1 MNFFAKLNLIL
12 IFFIFL
18 KADNIIDFTVNLKID
33 QDGTLFVTENILIK
47 FNGLKHGIY
56 RDIPTKY
63 YDKINNLYK
72 VGFSV
77 SEVLADNEKTDYQV
91 EPFSNGYRITIGN
104 PAKLVNGTINY
115 QIKYQTTRQIGFFKE
130 HDEIFWNAIGNGFP
144 YTINQANVKITLP
157 QEFKIQKISGDI
169 GLIDQKKQ
177 DFIAKFSDNIAEF
190 KTTQALKP
198 QEAFSVV
205 VAWPKGLIK
214 PPSFY
219 QKIKWFLQDN
229 SSVIFLIISL
239 LFLAVYYLIIL
250 FKFVVKPSQRSIIP
264 LYNVDNLLPAEL
276 NYIVNKCLFSDPIL
290 AYSTVDMAVKG
301 SLNIEK
307 ISDQSYK
314 LKANN
319 KAPQE
324 KVYQEILDYLFDKN
338 FNDGKTVEIG
348 SYESFD
354 HAAVHNAQVVLEDYL
369 TNKYGTKIIKTKT
382 SFIFFSV
389 LLSIISLI
397 LLCLIATPF
406 VAIIAFILF
415 AFMNVWF
422 GNKMRIYTQEGQ
434 IILEQILGFKM
445 FLNFTEAERLK
456 YLSVDTRSP
465 QEYEKFLPYAMALG
479 VEKNWNDQYACLF
492 TKMARQGNE
501 YVPVWYWYDG
511 HRASTY
517 DMSFTKRYSTHFS
530 SLISASS
537 NIPGSYSGFS
547 SGVSGGGA
555 GRGGGGG
562 GGGSW

>member
-1 MNFFAKLNLIL
+1 
-12 IFFIFL
+12 
-18 KADNIIDFTVNLKID
+18 
-33 QDGTLFVTENILIK
+33 
-47 FNGLKHGIY
+47 
-56 RDIPTKY
+56 
-63 YDKINNLYK
+63 
-72 VGFSV
+72 
-77 SEVLADNEKTDYQV
+77 
-91 EPFSNGYRITIGN
+91 
-104 PAKLVNGTINY
+104 LVNGTINY
-115 QIKYQTTRQIGFFKE
+115 QIKYQITGQIGFFKE

-144 YTINQANVKITLP
+144 YTINQVNVKITLP

-169 GLIDQKKQ
+169 GLLDQKNK

-190 KTTQALKP
+190 KTTKALKP
-198 QEAFSVV
+198 QEAFSVA

-214 PPSFY
+214 PPSFKPPSFY
-219 QKIKWFLQDN
+219 QKIKLFLQDN
-229 SSVIFLIISL
+229 RAVIFLIISL
-239 LFLAVYYLIIL
+239 LLLAVYYLIIL
-250 FKFVVKPSQRSIIP
+250 LKFVEKPSQKSIIP
-264 LYNVDNLLPAEL
+264 LYNVDNLLPADV

-290 AYSTVDMAVKG
+290 SYSTVDMAVKG
-301 SLNIEK
+301 CLNIEK

-314 LKANN
+314 LKAKN
-319 KAPQE
+319 KVPQE

-338 FNDGKTVEIG
+338 LNDGKTVEIG
-348 SYESFD
+348 SSESFD
-354 HAAVHNAQVVLEDYL
+354 HAAVNNAQVALKDYL

-397 LLCLIATPF
+397 LIYFMATPF
-406 VAIIAFILF
+406 ILVMAFILF
-415 AFMNVWF
+415 ALMNTWF

-456 YLSVDTRSP
+456 YLSVDNRSP

-479 VEKNWNDQYACLF
+479 VEKNWNGQYALLF
-492 TKMARQGNE
+492 TKMAQQGNE

-517 DMSFTKRYSTHFS
+517 DMSFSKAYTTHFS
-530 SLISASS
+530 SLISASP
-537 NIPGSYSGFS
+537 NKPGSYSGFS
-547 SGVSGGGA
+547 SGGSGGGA